1 MQSPKN
7 KLPRLTAAVS
17 VLAVLVGSGYSVSRV
32 RGLEAELQDMS
43 DKLVTKEIEIVNAA
57 GRKLCSVG
65 GEAAGLVFFDSGGQ
79 AVLRLR
85 GNDGANPLLEVL
97 DDEEQPVL
105 TIGRWHEGGG
115 KLSIK
120 GKNAGGGVFIGS
132 DPDTGGQVRLFD
144 SKNRIRASIFS
155 GRWGGQIELQSPSDK
170 TAVRIY
176 SGAGEGVLEL
186 RDREGRLTRR

>member
-7 KLPRLTAAVS
+7 KLPRLTAVVS

-43 DKLVTKEIEIVNAA
+43 DKLVTRELEIVNAA

-65 GEAAGLVFFDSGGQ
+65 GEAAGLVFFDSGGH

-85 GNDGANPLLEVL
+85 GNDGAEPLLEVL
-97 DDEEQPVL
+97 DDKEQPVL

-132 DPDTGGQVRLFD
+132 DPDSGGQVRLFD
-144 SKNRIRASIFS
+144 KKNRIRASIFS
-155 GRWGGQIELQSPSDK
+155 GRGGGRIELNDS
-170 TAVRIY
+170 
-176 SGAGEGVLEL
+176 SGKRVVSLP
-186 RDREGRLTRR
+186 